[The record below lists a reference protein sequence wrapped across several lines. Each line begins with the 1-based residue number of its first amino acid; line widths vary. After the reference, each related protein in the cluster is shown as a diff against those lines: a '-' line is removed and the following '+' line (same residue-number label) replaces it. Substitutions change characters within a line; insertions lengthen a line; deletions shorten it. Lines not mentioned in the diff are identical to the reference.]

1 MSPKP
6 YVLIAASALALGA
19 CGTAPEERSVSG
31 AGIGAGAGAILGA
44 VTGLTV
50 VEGAALGAAGGALT
64 GVLTDKEDV
73 NLGEP
78 IWKKS
83 SEQSSRQTAANP
95 AGPSETVT
103 SIQGGL
109 AALGYD
115 PGPVDGM
122 MGERTRSA
130 IRQYQQDHNLL
141 VDGQPSSELA
151 LHIQQQ
157 NSGGQR

>member
-1 MSPKP
+1 MSRKP
-6 YVLIAASALALGA
+6 YGLIVASALALSA
-19 CGTAPEERSVSG
+19 CGTAPEERTVSG

-64 GVLTDKEDV
+64 GALTDSEDI

-78 IWKKS
+78 IWKKG
-83 SEQSSRQTAANP
+83 SEKPSRQTAANP
-95 AGPSETVT
+95 AGPSQTVT

-115 PGPVDGM
+115 PGPVDGVA
-122 MGERTRSA
+122 GERTRSA
-130 IRQYQQDHNLL
+130 IRQYQQDHSLL
-141 VDGQPSSELA
+141 VDGQPSPELA

-157 NSGGQR
+157 NSAGQR